1 MRRLLLPLVTIG
13 LGALVF
19 KLAATPSAQDD
30 GTVGDAVSAVGP
42 GVLVLDL
49 QDHATEADIAALEA
63 RLGGVD
69 LEWSSAVSEDEGLVR
84 ATVDDLG
91 ALVSLAGRDP
101 LVELAEAEVTLTALE
116 HPNDPLWEKQWN
128 LRQIGVHRGWRVGAG
143 AGVTVAVI
151 DTGVSAVEDLEGA
164 TILSGRS
171 FVPGVSSAEDDHGHG
186 THVAGTI
193 AQVTNNGVGVAGV
206 APGVTILPLK
216 TLSARGS
223 GSSDHIA
230 AAIDEAVDQGAHVIN
245 LSLGGGYSEII
256 HKAVIAA
263 RDEGVLVFAAAGND
277 GRRSVSFPG
286 ALPEALGVGA
296 VGPDDVRSF
305 YSNFGPGV
313 DLAAPGGNTKLGEE
327 AGVLQDTLDGNGGHA
342 YRFFQGTSMATPHA
356 AGAAAVLLG
365 MGLSPEETT
374 ATILGTSVDLGAK
387 GFDEEY
393 GHGRLSLDAAVT
405 RVLTRSNALSFAV
418 AGLMALVLARGARS
432 PWGSA
437 LGVGLVAG
445 RGLRRALL
453 LADAARAAVLRRD
466 LAEPRAAALA
476 ERARRPLRAQPAVGQ
491 RDLPR
496 ALGLHLRAHPGL
508 RGPRR
513 GPLRRIR
520 RVSASARG
528 LWRLVEPP
536 RRRALRRLAVDE
548 RRAVPAHGDGG
559 ARPAALAPGERL
571 RPTQGMLIV

>member
-1 MRRLLLPLVTIG
+1 MRRSLLPLLTIG

-19 KLAATPSAQDD
+19 QLAASPTPRDE
-30 GTVGDAVSAVGP
+30 GTIGDAVGAAGP

-84 ATVDDLG
+84 ARVDDLG

-101 LVELAEAEVTLTALE
+101 LVELAEAEVTLSALE
-116 HPNDPLWEKQWN
+116 YPDDPLWEKQWN

-164 TILSGRS
+164 RILPGRS
-171 FVPGVSSAEDDHGHG
+171 FVPGVNAAEDDHGHG

-193 AQVTNNGVGVAGV
+193 AQVTHNGVGVAGV
-206 APGVTILPLK
+206 APNVTILPLK
-216 TLSARGS
+216 TLSAQGS

-263 RDEGVLVFAAAGND
+263 QAEGVLVFAAAGND
-277 GRRSVSFPG
+277 GQRRVSFPG
-286 ALPEALGVGA
+286 ALPEAIGVGA
-296 VGPDDVRSF
+296 VGPDDLRAF

-313 DLAAPGGNTKLGEE
+313 DLAAPGGDTRRGEE
-327 AGVLQDTLDGNGGHA
+327 SGVLQDTLDGKGGHA
-342 YRFFQGTSMATPHA
+342 YRAFQGTSMATPHA
-356 AGAAAVLLG
+356 AAAAAVLLG
-365 MGLSPEETT
+365 MGLSPQETT
-374 ATILGTSVDLGAK
+374 ATLYGAAVDLGAK

-405 RVLTRSNALSFAV
+405 RALTRSNALSFAV
-418 AGLMALVLARGARS
+418 AGLMALALARGSRAG
-432 PWGSA
+432 WGAA

-445 RGLRRALL
+445 AVSGGLFFLPTLPVSPSWAVTLLSRELLLWPGLIDVRAPQNPLWASAILPALL
-453 LADAARAAVLRRD
+453 AFVFGPTRAFGGVVAGICVGFGASLLQLAASGASLSLLGGALSGAWLWTHGVLCLLTAMAVL
-466 LAEPRAAALA
+466 
-476 ERARRPLRAQPAVGQ
+476 
-491 RDLPR
+491 
-496 ALGLHLRAHPGL
+496 GLQ
-508 RGPRR
+508 
-513 GPLRRIR
+513 
-520 RVSASARG
+520 
-528 LWRLVEPP
+528 
-536 RRRALRRLAVDE
+536 RALRAGR
-548 RRAVPAHGDGG
+548 
-559 ARPAALAPGERL
+559 
-571 RPTQGMLIV
+571 

>member
-1 MRRLLLPLVTIG
+1 MRRMLLPLVTIG

-19 KLAATPSAQDD
+19 RLTATPPSQDE
-30 GTVGDAVSAVGP
+30 GTIGDAVGASGP
-42 GVLVLDL
+42 GVLILDL

-91 ALVSLAGRDP
+91 AFVRLAGADP
-101 LVELAEAEVTLTALE
+101 LVELAEAEVLLTALE

-164 TILSGRS
+164 TILPGRS
-171 FVPGVSSAEDDHGHG
+171 FVPGVSSAADDHGHG

-206 APGVTILPLK
+206 APNVTILPLK

-230 AAIDEAVDQGAHVIN
+230 AAIDEAVDQGAQVIN

-263 RDEGVLVFAAAGND
+263 RDQGVLVFAAAGND
-277 GRRSVSFPG
+277 GQRLVSFPG

-296 VGPDDVRSF
+296 VGPDDLRSF
-305 YSNFGPGV
+305 YSNYGPGV
-313 DLAAPGGNTKLGEE
+313 DLTAPGGNTKLGEE
-327 AGVLQDTLDGNGGHA
+327 AGILQDTLDGAGGHA
-342 YRFFQGTSMATPHA
+342 YRYLQGTSMATPHA
-356 AGAAAVLLG
+356 AGAAAVMLG
-365 MGLSPEETT
+365 MGLSPAETT
-374 ATILGTSVDLGAK
+374 TALLGTAVDLGEK

-393 GHGRLSLDAAVT
+393 GHGRLDLDAAVT
-405 RVLTRSNALSFAV
+405 RALTRQNGLSFAV
-418 AGLMALVLARGARS
+418 AAIMALVLARGSRA
-432 PWGSA
+432 PWGAA

-445 RGLRRALL
+445 AVSGGLFFLPLLPAPPSLAVTLLSRELLLWPSVAELSYARNPLWASAIAPALL
-453 LADAARAAVLRRD
+453 AFTFGPTRAFGGLAAGLCVGFGASLLQLAASGASLSLLGGAFSGAWLWTNGVCCLLIAMAVL
-466 LAEPRAAALA
+466 
-476 ERARRPLRAQPAVGQ
+476 
-491 RDLPR
+491 
-496 ALGLHLRAHPGL
+496 GLQ
-508 RGPRR
+508 
-513 GPLRRIR
+513 
-520 RVSASARG
+520 
-528 LWRLVEPP
+528 
-536 RRRALRRLAVDE
+536 RALRAE
-548 RRAVPAHGDGG
+548 R
-559 ARPAALAPGERL
+559 
-571 RPTQGMLIV
+571 

>member
-19 KLAATPSAQDD
+19 KLAASPAAQDE
-30 GTVGDAVSAVGP
+30 GTVGDAVSAAGP

-49 QDHATEADIAALEA
+49 QDNATEADIAALEA

-151 DTGVSAVEDLEGA
+151 DTGVSVVEDLEGA
-164 TILSGRS
+164 TILTGRS
-171 FVPGVSSAEDDHGHG
+171 FVPGVSSAQDDHGHG

-206 APGVTILPLK
+206 APGVRILPLK
-216 TLSARGS
+216 TLSAQGS

-230 AAIDEAVDQGAHVIN
+230 AAIDEAVDQGADVIN

-286 ALPEALGVGA
+286 ALPEAIGVGA
-296 VGPDDVRSF
+296 VGPDDLRSF

-313 DLAAPGGNTKLGEE
+313 DLTAPGGNTKLGEE
-327 AGVLQDTLDGNGGHA
+327 AGVLQDTLDGKGGHA
-342 YRFFQGTSMATPHA
+342 YRFLQGTSMATPHA

-405 RVLTRSNALSFAV
+405 RALTRTNALSFAV

-432 PWGSA
+432 PWASA
-437 LGVGLVAG
+437 LGVGLVAAAVSG
-445 RGLRRALL
+445 GLFFLPMLPAPPSLAVTLLSRELLLWPSVLDLSYARNPLWASAVLPALL
-453 LADAARAAVLRRD
+453 AFTFGPTRAFGGLAAGICVGFGASLLQLAASGASLSLLGGVLSGAWLWTNGVICLLTAMAVL
-466 LAEPRAAALA
+466 
-476 ERARRPLRAQPAVGQ
+476 
-491 RDLPR
+491 
-496 ALGLHLRAHPGL
+496 GLQ
-508 RGPRR
+508 
-513 GPLRRIR
+513 
-520 RVSASARG
+520 
-528 LWRLVEPP
+528 
-536 RRRALRRLAVDE
+536 RALRASR
-548 RRAVPAHGDGG
+548 
-559 ARPAALAPGERL
+559 
-571 RPTQGMLIV
+571 